1 MGSTLFAQR
10 KILLTQ
16 LKSDLAMR
24 MMIMSNRM
32 TRISAQNTDLEQR
45 KAKYQTEQITGLINE
60 ETGTVNYDKIKEAI
74 SSSTEIDAEIK
85 LNNIKLEDMEIQVQS
100 MNSEMEQLK
109 AEYDEIEK
117 AETQS
122 IKNTYGAFSNK

>member
-1 MGSTLFAQR
+1 MYGSLLAPHILCLPSHICISVSIAAYRRVSAQ
-10 KILLTQ
+10 T
-16 LKSDLAMR
+16 SDLEK
-24 MMIMSNRM
+24 
-32 TRISAQNTDLEQR
+32 Q

-60 ETGTVNYDKIKEAI
+60 ETGEINYNQIKEALYA
-74 SSSTEIDAEIK
+74 STEIDTEIK
-85 LNNIKLEDMEIQVQS
+85 INNIKLEDMEVEIQS